1 MHHPNNEIDIENN
14 IDSDHNKDA
23 SHGDLSEDE
32 SNERYD
38 YKSYQVV
45 KTRVKYFCYAKESK
59 QYHGNQK
66 SFKQE
71 LHYISLFQCLN
82 ISSLKK

>member
-1 MHHPNNEIDIENN
+1 MLQVFLLVHVALIMTAWAIKAKPMIDIENN

-38 YKSYQVV
+38 QNL
-45 KTRVKYFCYAKESK
+45 CP
-59 QYHGNQK
+59 
-66 SFKQE
+66 
-71 LHYISLFQCLN
+71 
-82 ISSLKK
+82 